1 MEYLDE
7 RFPHPPLMPV
17 DPVIRAKTRMVLH
30 YIEKDLYGLLESV
43 KSSGEKKASN
53 AKQQLKDNL
62 MMSLDFIQEKK
73 FFLSDD
79 FSIID
84 CSMAPILWRLPEY
97 GIQLPASAKPIMKYA
112 DRIFG
117 KEALSDIIY
126 MHTYLGKQLIK
137 ALESHRPLFIEEPMP
152 VERVDILREVKS
164 KFKGI
169 DVVVGNIATANA
181 AEELINAGAD
191 AVKVGIGPGSICTTR
206 VVAGVGVPQLTA
218 VIDVYE
224 INQNILM
231 PHLQMIFFHLT

>member
-1 MEYLDE
+1 MHTMTLYSDPESAQSHRVRIVLGEKDLVFNVEDVSYGENNEDLIALNPNNTTPTFVDRNLVLYESRVIMEYLDE

-112 DRIFG
+112 DRIF
-117 KEALSDIIY
+117 ERTS
-126 MHTYLGKQLIK
+126 
-137 ALESHRPLFIEEPMP
+137 FIENLSEQ
-152 VERVDILREVKS
+152 
-164 KFKGI
+164 
-169 DVVVGNIATANA
+169 
-181 AEELINAGAD
+181 EE
-191 AVKVGIGPGSICTTR
+191 
-206 VVAGVGVPQLTA
+206 
-218 VIDVYE
+218 E
-224 INQNILM
+224 IRSE
-231 PHLQMIFFHLT
+231 F

>member
-1 MEYLDE
+1 MHTMTLYSDPESAQSHRVRIVLGEKDLVFNVEDVSHGEKNEDLIALNPNNTTPTFVDRNLVLYESRVIMEYLDE

-43 KSSGEKKASN
+43 KSSGEKKASA
-53 AKQQLKDNL
+53 AKQKLKDNL

-112 DRIFG
+112 DRIF
-117 KEALSDIIY
+117 ERTS
-126 MHTYLGKQLIK
+126 
-137 ALESHRPLFIEEPMP
+137 FIENLSEQ
-152 VERVDILREVKS
+152 
-164 KFKGI
+164 
-169 DVVVGNIATANA
+169 
-181 AEELINAGAD
+181 EE
-191 AVKVGIGPGSICTTR
+191 
-206 VVAGVGVPQLTA
+206 
-218 VIDVYE
+218 E
-224 INQNILM
+224 IRSE
-231 PHLQMIFFHLT
+231 F

>member
-1 MEYLDE
+1 MHTMTLYSDPGSAQSHRVRIVLGEKDLVFNVEDVSYGENNEDLIALNPNNTTPTFVDRNLVLYESRVIMEYLDE

-112 DRIFG
+112 DRIF
-117 KEALSDIIY
+117 ERTS
-126 MHTYLGKQLIK
+126 
-137 ALESHRPLFIEEPMP
+137 FIENLSEQ
-152 VERVDILREVKS
+152 
-164 KFKGI
+164 
-169 DVVVGNIATANA
+169 
-181 AEELINAGAD
+181 EE
-191 AVKVGIGPGSICTTR
+191 
-206 VVAGVGVPQLTA
+206 
-218 VIDVYE
+218 E
-224 INQNILM
+224 IRSE
-231 PHLQMIFFHLT
+231 F